1 MAPNPMD
8 EAAAQRKVE
17 EGKYLRR
24 LEVCDKLHDIAEAAN
39 DSALQRRADELQNR
53 AFEIYKRRTAHC
65 PASRAVFESDRKT
78 LEKHLGSG
86 APVPA
91 TPAGSALIT
100 VTGKEGRSTAQE
112 DMR

>member
-1 MAPNPMD
+1 ME

-17 EGKYLRR
+17 EEKYLRR
-24 LEVCDKLHDIAEAAN
+24 LVVCDKLRDIAEAAN

-53 AFEIYKRRTAHC
+53 AFEIYKQRTAHY
-65 PASRAVFESDRKT
+65 PAAQAVFESDRKT

-91 TPAGSALIT
+91 VPARSAMFT
-100 VTGKEGRSTAQE
+100 VTGKESRSTAQE